1 MGLNEALT
9 SKATKGLNMKDW
21 YCPKLT
27 VLAVNVLAVF
37 LLTSIAVGQ
46 ETTEE
51 MSAES
56 EEGET
61 EGVIEIEGLA
71 IIGSRLQARSVE
83 ESAVPIDILDAGEF
97 VKQGGTDLP
106 DLMRNVV
113 PSYNVNAH
121 PSRTRRPW

>member
-1 MGLNEALT
+1 
-9 SKATKGLNMKDW
+9 MKEW

-27 VLAVNVLAVF
+27 IPVVNILAII

-46 ETTEE
+46 ETTER

-56 EEGET
+56 DEGET
-61 EGVIEIEGLA
+61 EEVIEIEGLA

-83 ESAVPIDILDAGEF
+83 DSAVPIDILGSDEF
-97 VKQGGTDLP
+97 IKQGGTDLR

-113 PSYNVNAH
+113 PSYYVNNDWRSKC
-121 PSRTRRPW
+121 PECRTGQCHFFRT